1 MKKTFRYF
9 SMAAL
14 AMMGTILM
22 GCAENDLTTETT
34 QPNDHRSNTVTL
46 TIGFAESAQTRALSA
61 SGVKTFKAGDQVAL
75 IFKNINKEY
84 VKVESDPIDAAD
96 ISDDGKRAKINVD
109 LGDRPNINADARLIY
124 PASMA
129 KITIAK
135 GAETYDDDSTIDF
148 SKLAAQ
154 DGTLESLG
162 DKLDVCT
169 YDRALNIMELDK
181 DKGAKMPLLTN
192 RLAIGAFTIKDD
204 NGTDI
209 TSDVKH
215 LTISDG
221 TNSYIID
228 RTPAAGPIYVAMRP
242 VANKDFELT
251 ALTSTTPYIKNVS
264 GQTLTAG
271 SLYPINVKMEIDKGL
286 CTPLTIEALTD
297 GSITVT
303 NGHMNMKYSVNGG
316 EKQLVST
323 FSNHF
328 LNVNKG
334 DKVAFY
340 GPDPYWGDTK
350 IGGTGSMKVYGNIM
364 SLVNET
370 DFASI
375 TTLTENLAFHN
386 LFGIDSN
393 SQNVNMMLTDA
404 SGLRLPATTLTER
417 CYQGMFYKCVNLTA
431 APEKLPAT
439 KLANFC
445 YQSMFEGCYKLTTAP
460 KLPATELKDYC
471 YSRMFYDCRQLNSV
485 TCLATDISAQYCIYD
500 WLKDAGT
507 NTPNPTL
514 HVTSSMSRADWR
526 TSWTVVGDQ

>member
-1 MKKTFRYF
+1 MQKTFGYISRTV
-9 SMAAL
+9 L
-14 AMMGTILM
+14 AMMGAILM
-22 GCAENDLTTETT
+22 GCAENDLATEAPQLRDNHSVTMTTTICL
-34 QPNDHRSNTVTL
+34 DGRS
-46 TIGFAESAQTRALSA
+46 QTRALSA
-61 SGVKTFKAGDQVAL
+61 SGVKTFSVGTGVAV
-75 IFKNINKEY
+75 FYKNASG
-84 VKVESDPIDAAD
+84 ESKRVISKSLTAAD
-96 ISDDGKRAKINVD
+96 ISGEGKIATITVTLEAPEASSD
-109 LGDRPNINADARLIY
+109 LRMIY
-124 PASMA
+124 PDNMA
-129 KITIAK
+129 NTIDDK
-135 GAETYDDDSTIDF
+135 TLSVYDDSYINF
-148 SKLAAQ
+148 SLLNKSQ
-154 DGTLESLG
+154 DGTLETLG
-162 DKLDVCT
+162 NSWDLSVFDGTLTVDAKLPDNVH
-169 YDRALNIMELDK
+169 M
-181 DKGAKMPLLTN
+181 TN
-192 RLAIGAFTIKDD
+192 PLAIGAFTIKDED
-204 NGTDI
+204 GADI
-209 TSDVKH
+209 TNDVKH

-242 VANKDFELT
+242 VVNKDFELT

-271 SLYPINVKMEIDKGL
+271 SLYPINVKMEIDKEL

-297 GSITVT
+297 GYITVT
-303 NGHMNMKYSVNGG
+303 NEHMKMKYSVNGG

-350 IGGTGSMKVYGNIM
+350 IGGTCSMKVYGNIM

-375 TTLTENLAFHN
+375 TTLTENRAFHN
-386 LFGIDSN
+386 LFGVESN
-393 SQNVNMMLTDA
+393 SSTGNMMLTDA

-417 CYQGMFYKCVNLTA
+417 CYEGMFYKCVNLTA

-445 YQSMFEGCYKLTTAP
+445 YLSMFEGCYKLTTAP

-471 YSRMFYDCRQLNSV
+471 YSGMFYDCRQLNSV
-485 TCLATDISAQYCIYD
+485 TCLATDISAQNCIYN
-500 WLKDAGT
+500 WLNGAGT

-514 HVTSSMSRADWR
+514 HVTSSMSGADWK
-526 TSWTVVGDQ
+526 TSWTIVGDQ